1 MKKTNITKKFYEFNK
16 KFTALDISSIKGK
29 KLKSW
34 DSISKNYYYLHLILR
49 HYKIIFDNKKF
60 TKAHGDLTLDN
71 VIFNAKK
78 ISIIDWE
85 FFGAK
90 PKLWG
95 YDIAYLFLSSV
106 SLPFIIKKKI
116 SKHELYLFKKLWYQ
130 LKKIGISK
138 KILNNPYK
146 YFENEIKKDPVLNSS
161 KKISKSKFFPFIT
174 PKKFKKII
182 LRNINEN

>member
-49 HYKIIFDNKKF
+49 HYKIIFDKKKF

-95 YDIAYLFLSSV
+95 YDIAIYSSH
-106 SLPFIIKKKI
+106 LIFTFIIKKKFQNMNYI
-116 SKHELYLFKKLWYQ
+116 CSKVVSI
-130 LKKIGISK
+130 KKIE
-138 KILNNPYK
+138 LARN
-146 YFENEIKKDPVLNSS
+146 
-161 KKISKSKFFPFIT
+161 
-174 PKKFKKII
+174 FK
-182 LRNINEN
+182 